1 MDARVPRPHHG
12 PGASATAPPRPT
24 WISWPSRVRALRRI
38 LRSVS
43 PGGLPKGLA
52 LAEPGPASIRRD
64 PLILDLQ
71 DCPEP
76 RFNGGR
82 FVSVKFR
89 PNPEVRRLPPAGG
102 IGPRVGGE
110 ATGEVTG
117 EVGTPTGE
125 VTGEVEAPTREVT
138 EEVGAHTAQVIDQ
151 AGEVTAQVKRTAD
164 QGIGEVMDATAQ
176 VGDATAQVEGS
187 TAQVTA
193 QVEDATAQVAG
204 EVHHLAARLLG
215 VMSGEMGRQ
224 GIQDALGLR
233 HRNYFRKAYLHPALR
248 AGLIEMT
255 IPDKPRS
262 NKQRYRLTPAGSER
276 ARQLKDTRQ

>member
-1 MDARVPRPHHG
+1 M
-12 PGASATAPPRPT
+12 
-24 WISWPSRVRALRRI
+24 
-38 LRSVS
+38 RSVS

-89 PNPEVRRLPPAGG
+89 PNPEVRRLPPEGG

-117 EVGTPTGE
+117 EVG
-125 VTGEVEAPTREVT
+125 
-138 EEVGAHTAQVIDQ
+138 AHTAQVIDQ
-151 AGEVTAQVKRTAD
+151 AGEVTAQVERTAD
-164 QGIGEVMDATAQ
+164 QGIGEVMDATAR
-176 VGDATAQVEGS
+176 VGDATDQVEGS
-187 TAQVTA
+187 TDQVTA

-215 VMSGEMGRQ
+215 VMSGEMSRQ

-248 AGLIEMT
+248 AGLIQMT

-262 NKQRYRLTPAGSER
+262 GKQRYRLTPAGSER